1 MKIFTCLK
9 LIIDP
14 DIVKF
19 NVMTEKFEDIHYV
32 MNEIDYQVL
41 EQGLRLKEKYGGE
54 VIAVSVAPEIGDHI
68 LKESLLNGADRA
80 IRVWNDQLQAADTW
94 QTAAALGQLVE
105 REGFDFILCG
115 WKSGDTGT
123 QFMAS
128 ALAHH
133 LNISFSTG
141 IVSIKETSTG
151 ELVVD
156 KKLDYGKRETYQ
168 FETPVV
174 LGLQEGINDPRYVA
188 PYSKTYRKGMDKK
201 VEHIDI
207 QNIPV
212 DPFISTLRLMPV
224 RPRVKKGIDITSLSM
239 ADRLKMMRGELG
251 SKKDIFEDVP
261 EKSARRILDELEKS
275 LK

>member
-1 MKIFTCLK
+1 MKIFICLK

-19 NVMTEKFEDIHYV
+19 DVMTEKFKDIHYV

-41 EQGLRLKEKYGGE
+41 EQGLRLKEKYDGE
-54 VIAVSVAPEIGDHI
+54 VIAVSVAPEIGGHV

-80 IRVWNDQLQAADTW
+80 IRVWNDQLQIADTW
-94 QTAAALGQLVE
+94 QTAAALGHLFE
-105 REGFDFILCG
+105 KEEFDFILCG
-115 WKSGDTGT
+115 WKSRDTGT

-141 IVSIKETSTG
+141 IVSIRETSTG

-168 FETPVV
+168 FETPIV

-188 PYSKTYRKGMDKK
+188 LYSKTYRKGMDKK

-212 DPFISTLRLMPV
+212 DPLISTLRLMPV

-261 EKSARRILDELEKS
+261 EKSARRILDELETS

>member
-1 MKIFTCLK
+1 MKIFICLK

-19 NVMTEKFEDIHYV
+19 DVMTEKFEDIHYV

-54 VIAVSVAPEIGDHI
+54 VIAVSVAPEIGEPI

-80 IRVWNDQLQAADTW
+80 IRIWNDQLQTADTW
-94 QTAAALGQLVE
+94 QTAAALGRLFE

-115 WKSGDTGT
+115 WKSRDTGT

-141 IVSIKETSTG
+141 IVSIREASTG

-168 FETPVV
+168 FDMPIV
-174 LGLQEGINDPRYVA
+174 LGLQEGINNPRYVA

-201 VEHIDI
+201 VEYIDI

-212 DPFISTLRLMPV
+212 DPLISTVRLMPV

-239 ADRLKMMRGELG
+239 ADRLKMMKGELG

-261 EKSARRILDELEKS
+261 EKSARRILDELEIS